1 MIHNKYWQAF
11 FALSPI
17 IIFFIIM
24 VGYFLFV
31 FSILSNIPELEQA
44 HDGPPELI
52 LQWVGQFMIMIFLV
66 ILLSIAS
73 LVFFI
78 VHAVQNPNLKQGHTL
93 LLWILLFIFVSGL
106 GELIYWLVEIVAK
119 RGQNEQLEQ
128 SH

>member
-17 IIFFIIM
+17 IILFIM
-24 VGYFLFV
+24 LLGYLVFL
-31 FSILSNIPELEQA
+31 FSILSNIPELERA

-52 LQWVGQFMIMIFLV
+52 IEWIGSFFVVLFLV
-66 ILLSIAS
+66 ILLSVAS

-78 VHAVQNPNLKQGHTL
+78 VHAVQNPNLKQGHML

-119 RGQNEQLEQ
+119 RNHNEQLE
-128 SH
+128 

>member
-24 VGYFLFV
+24 LGYFGFL

-52 LQWVGQFMIMIFLV
+52 MEWIGSFFIVIFLV
-66 ILLSIAS
+66 ILLSVAS

-78 VHAVQNPNLKQGHTL
+78 VHAVQNPNLKEGHTL

-119 RGQNEQLEQ
+119 RNHNKQIE
-128 SH
+128 

>member
-17 IIFFIIM
+17 IICFIM
-24 VGYFLFV
+24 MLGYFGFL

-52 LQWVGQFMIMIFLV
+52 MEWIGSFFIVIFLV
-66 ILLSIAS
+66 ILLSVAS

-78 VHAVQNPNLKQGHTL
+78 VHAVQNPNLKEGHTL

-119 RGQNEQLEQ
+119 RSQNERLE
-128 SH
+128 